1 MIDKIKAIIG
11 KNLLLSPDILY
22 FNGKGDGEFRRA
34 MQKFVRS
41 ILY

>member
-22 FNGKGDGEFRRA
+22 FNKGLGDL
-34 MQKFVRS
+34 
-41 ILY
+41 ID